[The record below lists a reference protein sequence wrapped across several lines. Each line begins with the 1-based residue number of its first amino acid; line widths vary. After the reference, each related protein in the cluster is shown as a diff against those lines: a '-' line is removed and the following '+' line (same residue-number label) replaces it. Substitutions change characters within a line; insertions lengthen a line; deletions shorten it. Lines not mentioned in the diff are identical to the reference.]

1 MPDAQRRDK
10 LPLMNG
16 PTANSWPSTTTI
28 RRRQGAEGRGQKK
41 IERKKEREF
50 LARLCLSLALSP
62 NLIKFFPRFLSP
74 SLCPYNLPYP
84 TKLEIPQIRDNPSVI
99 IMQFGKFSQT

>member
-16 PTANSWPSTTTI
+16 PTANSWPSATRI

-41 IERKKEREF
+41 INGEKERES
-50 LARLCLSLALSP
+50 LARLRQSLALSP
-62 NLIKFFPRFLSP
+62 NLIEFFLRFLSP
-74 SLCPYNLPYP
+74 PFALTIYRTPR
-84 TKLEIPQIRDNPSVI
+84 IQIRDTAGKGRSLRI
-99 IMQFGKFSQT
+99 IVQFGKLL